1 MGDAKPMIA
10 EGIFR
15 IAVKV
20 VIKHRSL
27 VSIQESHVCKVQEGA
42 NALAIYLSVIFSL
55 ERAGGLP
62 AVFINFAGLHR
73 NPSSVDQKR

>member
-1 MGDAKPMIA
+1 MITDQKGGYESKSLDAT
-10 EGIFR
+10 
-15 IAVKV
+15 
-20 VIKHRSL
+20 L
-27 VSIQESHVCKVQEGA
+27 QEGA

-62 AVFINFAGLHR
+62 AVFINFTGLHR